1 MARVTVEDC
10 IKKMPNRFDL
20 VLAASERAR
29 KLDRSDGESPL
40 NNGNDK
46 NTVVALREIAEGMT
60 ADVVDQPPVSDDVDA
75 EALEANEGDSSEA
88 PAEQDSEVLSS
99 EDGAEAAS
107 TEEKE

>member
-1 MARVTVEDC
+1 M
-10 IKKMPNRFDL
+10 
-20 VLAASERAR
+20 VLENQFQSFSLQIN
-29 KLDRSDGESPL
+29 KLDEEHIELDSLKFISISNLQDESIMSIDL
-40 NNGNDK
+40 LEIETNKTVSTWEDA
-46 NTVVALREIAEGMT
+46 NT
-60 ADVVDQPPVSDDVDA
+60 DDVDA